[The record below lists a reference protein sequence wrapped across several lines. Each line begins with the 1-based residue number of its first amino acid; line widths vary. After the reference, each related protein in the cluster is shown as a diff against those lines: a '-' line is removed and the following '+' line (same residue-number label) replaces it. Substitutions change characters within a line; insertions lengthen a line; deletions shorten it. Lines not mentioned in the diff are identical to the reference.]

1 MSIYSNKIAYGVV
14 DNPIIDSPYIQQFD
28 IGFSSPPPTED
39 FFLLLDGTN
48 FLLLDG
54 ENLTLL

>member
-1 MSIYSNKIAYGVV
+1 MSIYNNKIAYGVV
-14 DNPIIDSPYIQQFD
+14 ENPIIDSPYVASLN
-28 IGFSSPPPTED
+28 IGSATPPPVED
-39 FFLLLDGTN
+39 FFLLLDGSN